1 MLASKWCCIRA
12 ELAEA
17 VGDTARAKAYR
28 NLEAMWKQREDE
40 KRAKQSCVCGK
51 SPTGQCQGIC
61 ARGE

>member
-1 MLASKWCCIRA
+1 MLSSEWCAIRA

-28 NLEAMWKQREDE
+28 TLEAMWRQREDE

-51 SPTGQCQGIC
+51 SPDGTCKGIC
-61 ARGE
+61 ATGD